1 MIKKFHGRMSNVS
14 NLKLQSEV
22 LQLSSYCKILNELFH
37 VQRELTLPKTIV
49 YTYLI
54 KKENVEN
61 FKIYNAKNTKDLM
74 YKSLSILTGDE
85 SFFCELKYII
95 MAIDLLI
102 KNGILYF
109 ENGMLHLQKDK
120 YSSGEFKNN
129 TFLIKAIKE
138 SEKISDKQFL
148 KEVLSSV

>member
-1 MIKKFHGRMSNVS
+1 MS

-22 LQLSSYCKILNELFH
+22 LLLSSYCKILNELFH

-54 KKENVEN
+54 KKEDVEN

-74 YKSLSILTGDE
+74 YKSLSILAGDE
-85 SFFCELKYII
+85 YFFYELKYII
-95 MAIDLLI
+95 MAIDLLVKNDI
-102 KNGILYF
+102 LHFGNGILYVL
-109 ENGMLHLQKDK
+109 EDK
-120 YSSGEFKNN
+120 YSSGEFESN